1 MFSFPGL
8 LTNSHTCKLFLKC
21 KSLTVS
27 VCTATIELPLPSW
40 PALSLPWLL
49 PVRPRRLPAGVVWS
63 HCERNPGAV
72 ASS

>member
-21 KSLTVS
+21 KSLTIS

-40 PALSLPWLL
+40 PAFSLPWLV
-49 PVRPRRLPAGVVWS
+49 PVGPLGLQARVLWS
-63 HCERNPGAV
+63 HLEEHWGGGGH
-72 ASS
+72 